1 MLRFPR
7 YEWPLDENMKVKPNK
22 LVNAQE
28 MSRQYSDDSKPQPR
42 SAARKLRKG
51 DLVKVSNK

>member
-1 MLRFPR
+1 
-7 YEWPLDENMKVKPNK
+7 MKVKPNK